1 MRASRWCRPP
11 PREQPEVVLRLAELR
26 ALGGDPEIR
35 RGRELHPAA
44 ETVTVDGGDDRL
56 VRLFELAERLLALPR
71 EFDRGDRVCAAGRHA
86 LHVGARGERAVA
98 GSGEQDRPHIVVVG
112 VEAVDGVGKLVE

>member
-1 MRASRWCRPP
+1 
-11 PREQPEVVLRLAELR
+11 VLRLAELR

-98 GSGEQDRPHIVVVG
+98 GSGEQDRPHIVVG

>member
-1 MRASRWCRPP
+1 M
-11 PREQPEVVLRLAELR
+11 
-26 ALGGDPEIR
+26 
-35 RGRELHPAA
+35 AA
-44 ETVTVDGGDDRL
+44 TTGLSDSSS
-56 VRLFELAERLLALPR
+56 LPNVCWPCR

-98 GSGEQDRPHIVVVG
+98 GSGEQDRPHIVVG